1 MPTSNIDGKKIF
13 NMIDNY
19 IYLYHTDTFI
29 IIPTYPETISDS
41 MSASFS
47 TQIPLSRSAPIYSY
61 QSSGPRSMQI
71 NLNLHREMM
80 SQINYSTS
88 NAKVEM
94 GDDYVDTM
102 IKQIQ
107 SIALPRY
114 SASDKMVDP
123 PLIAVRIGSD
133 IFIKGIVQGSVGVT
147 YDLPIIEMNGKD
159 KYGKVSVSFTVSE
172 VDPYDAETVAN
183 VGGYRGLSTTLERNL
198 WKSTRSS
205 SGGASRLM
213 VM

>member
-1 MPTSNIDGKKIF
+1 MPTSKIDGKKVF

-29 IIPTYPETISDS
+29 IIPSYPETISDS
-41 MSASFS
+41 MQTSFS
-47 TQIPLSRSAPIYSY
+47 SQIPLSRSAPIYSY

-71 NLNLHREMM
+71 NLNLQREMM
-80 SQINYSTS
+80 SQINYAKS
-88 NAKVEM
+88 NANVAI

-107 SIALPRY
+107 SISLPRY

-123 PLIAVRIGSD
+123 PMVAVRIGSD
-133 IFIKGIVQGSVGVT
+133 IFIKGVVIGAVGVT
-147 YDLPIIEMNGKD
+147 YDLPIITVDGKD
-159 KYGKVSVSFTVSE
+159 KYSKVSVSFAVSE

-198 WKSTRSS
+198 WKSVKSSS
-205 SGGASRLM
+205 SGITQF
-213 VM
+213 